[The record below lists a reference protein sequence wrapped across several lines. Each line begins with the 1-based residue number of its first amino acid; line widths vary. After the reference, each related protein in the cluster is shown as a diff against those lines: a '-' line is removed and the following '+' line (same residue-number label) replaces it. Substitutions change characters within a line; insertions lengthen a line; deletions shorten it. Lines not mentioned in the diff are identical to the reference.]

1 MINGDYLAIEK
12 PLLYLHILAG
22 FISLAIAYVL
32 LFIKKGNKRH
42 KKLGMIYVYGMT
54 TIFVTAIPLS
64 LLGEFNPFLFVI
76 AIFSF
81 YLAFSGYRQG
91 RDRNGAR
98 EQIDK
103 VLGVFITA
111 TSILFYSMAV
121 SLYLIEDSMWITS
134 VVFGSIAL
142 GMGINDFRRMKI
154 DERPDFYDRTNL
166 HLNLML
172 AGTIA
177 TTTAFIVTL
186 NPFSIDWLNWVAP
199 TIVGTPIIIYFSR
212 RELAKKQLKLL
223 NTFS

>member
-1 MINGDYLAIEK
+1 MINGDYLAIER
-12 PLLYLHILAG
+12 PLLYLHIFAG
-22 FISLAIAYVL
+22 FISLGIAYFL

-42 KKLGMIYVYGMT
+42 KKLGMIYVYGMS
-54 TIFVTAIPLS
+54 TIFLTAIPLS
-64 LLGEFNPFLFVI
+64 LLGEFNSFLFVI

-111 TSILFYSMAV
+111 TGVLFYGVAV
-121 SLYLIEDSMWITS
+121 SAYLAEDSMWITS
-134 VVFGSIAL
+134 VIFGTIAL
-142 GMGINDFRRMKI
+142 VFGINDFRRMKI
-154 DERPDFYDRTNL
+154 VERPNFYDRTNL

-177 TTTAFIVTL
+177 TTTAFIVTID
-186 NPFSIDWLNWVAP
+186 PFSILWLNWVAP
-199 TIVGTPIIIYFSR
+199 TIFGTPIIIYFSK
-212 RELAKKQLKLL
+212 RELAKKDI
-223 NTFS
+223 

>member
-1 MINGDYLAIEK
+1 MINGDYLAIER

-22 FISLAIAYVL
+22 FISLGIAYFL
-32 LFIKKGNKRH
+32 LFTKKGNKRH
-42 KKLGMIYVYGMT
+42 KKLGMIYVYGMS

-98 EQIDK
+98 EKIDK

-111 TSILFYSMAV
+111 TGILFYSMAV
-121 SLYLIEDSMWITS
+121 SLFLIEDSMWITS
-134 VVFGSIAL
+134 LLFGSIAL
-142 GMGINDFRRMKI
+142 VLGINDFRRMKI
-154 DERPDFYDRTNL
+154 VERPNFYDRTNL

-177 TTTAFIVTL
+177 TTTAFIVTIE
-186 NPFSIDWLNWVAP
+186 PFATIWFNWVAP
-199 TIVGTPIIIYFSR
+199 TIVGTPIIIYFSK
-212 RELAKKQLKLL
+212 RELAKK
-223 NTFS
+223 TT

>member
-212 RELAKKQLKLL
+212 RELAKKA
-223 NTFS
+223 T

>member
-22 FISLAIAYVL
+22 FISLGIAYVL

-42 KKLGMIYVYGMT
+42 KKLGMIYVYGMS

-134 VVFGSIAL
+134 FVFGSIAL

-154 DERPDFYDRTNL
+154 VERPDFYDRTNL

-172 AGTIA
+172 GGTIA
-177 TTTAFIVTL
+177 TTTAFIVTID
-186 NPFSIDWLNWVAP
+186 PFSILWLNWVAP

-212 RELAKKQLKLL
+212 RELAKKA
-223 NTFS
+223 T

>member
-1 MINGDYLAIEK
+1 MINNDYLAIER

-22 FISLAIAYVL
+22 FISLGIAYLL

-42 KKLGMIYVYGMT
+42 KKLGMIYVYGMS

-111 TSILFYSMAV
+111 TGILFYSMAV
-121 SLYLIEDSMWITS
+121 SLFLIKDSMWITS
-134 VVFGSIAL
+134 VLFGSIAL
-142 GMGINDFRRMKI
+142 VLGINDFRRMKI
-154 DERPDFYDRTNL
+154 VERPNFYDRTNL

-172 AGTIA
+172 AATIA
-177 TTTAFIVTL
+177 TTTAFIVTIE
-186 NPFSIDWLNWVAP
+186 PFATNWFNWVAP
-199 TIVGTPIIIYFSR
+199 TIVGTPIIIYFSK
-212 RELAKKQLKLL
+212 RELAKK
-223 NTFS
+223 TT

>member
-22 FISLAIAYVL
+22 FISLGIAYVL

-42 KKLGMIYVYGMT
+42 KKLGMIYVYGMS

-64 LLGEFNPFLFVI
+64 LIGEFNPFLFVI

-103 VLGVFITA
+103 ALGIFITA

-134 VVFGSIAL
+134 VIFGSIAL
-142 GMGINDFRRMKI
+142 VFSINDFRRMKI
-154 DERPDFYDRTNL
+154 VERPNFYDKTNL

-177 TTTAFIVTL
+177 TTTAFIVTIE
-186 NPFSIDWLNWVAP
+186 PFSTLWLNWVAP
-199 TIVGTPIIIYFSR
+199 TIVGTPIIIYFSN
-212 RELAKKQLKLL
+212 RELAKKV
-223 NTFS
+223 T

>member
-1 MINGDYLAIEK
+1 MISNDYLAIEK

-22 FISLAIAYVL
+22 FISLGIAYAL

-103 VLGVFITA
+103 ALGIFITA

-121 SLYLIEDSMWITS
+121 SLYLIEDPMWITS
-134 VVFGSIAL
+134 VIFGSIAL
-142 GMGINDFRRMKI
+142 VFSINDFRRMKI
-154 DERPDFYDRTNL
+154 VERPNFYDKTNL

-177 TTTAFIVTL
+177 TTTAFIVTIE
-186 NPFSIDWLNWVAP
+186 PFSTLWLNWVAP
-199 TIVGTPIIIYFSR
+199 TIVGTPIIIYFSN
-212 RELAKKQLKLL
+212 RELAKKV
-223 NTFS
+223 T

>member
-1 MINGDYLAIEK
+1 MINGDYLAIER

-22 FISLAIAYVL
+22 FISLGIAYFL
-32 LFIKKGNKRH
+32 LFTKKGNKRH
-42 KKLGMIYVYGMT
+42 KKLGMIYVYGMS

-98 EQIDK
+98 EKIDK

-111 TSILFYSMAV
+111 TGILFYSMAV
-121 SLYLIEDSMWITS
+121 SLFLIEDSMWITS
-134 VVFGSIAL
+134 LLFGSIAL
-142 GMGINDFRRMKI
+142 VLGINDFRRLKI
-154 DERPDFYDRTNL
+154 VERPNFYDRTNL

-177 TTTAFIVTL
+177 TTTAFIVTIE
-186 NPFSIDWLNWVAP
+186 PFATIWFNWVAP
-199 TIVGTPIIIYFSR
+199 TIVGTPIIIYFSK
-212 RELAKKQLKLL
+212 RELAKK
-223 NTFS
+223 TT

>member
-1 MINGDYLAIEK
+1 MINGDYLAIER

-22 FISLAIAYVL
+22 FISLGIAYFL
-32 LFIKKGNKRH
+32 LFIKKGDKRH
-42 KKLGMIYVYGMT
+42 KKFGMIYVYGMS

-64 LLGEFNPFLFVI
+64 LLGEFNAFLFVI

-111 TSILFYSMAV
+111 TGILFYYMAV
-121 SLYLIEDSMWITS
+121 SLFLIKDSMWITS
-134 VVFGSIAL
+134 VLFGSIAL
-142 GMGINDFRRMKI
+142 VLGINDFRRMKI
-154 DERPDFYDRTNL
+154 VERPNFYDRTNL

-186 NPFSIDWLNWVAP
+186 DPFATLWLNWVAP
-199 TIVGTPIIIYFSR
+199 TIVGTPIIIYFSN
-212 RELAKKQLKLL
+212 RELAKKA
-223 NTFS
+223 T

>member
-1 MINGDYLAIEK
+1 MINGDYLAIER
-12 PLLYLHILAG
+12 PLLYLHIFSG
-22 FISLAIAYVL
+22 FISLGIAYLL

-54 TIFVTAIPLS
+54 TIFLTAIPLS
-64 LLGEFNPFLFVI
+64 LLGEFNSFLFVI

-111 TSILFYSMAV
+111 TGILFYGLAV
-121 SLYLIEDSMWITS
+121 SAYLAEDSMWITS
-134 VVFGSIAL
+134 VIFGTIAL
-142 GMGINDFRRMKI
+142 VFGINDFLRMKI
-154 DERPDFYDRTNL
+154 VERPNFYDRTNL

-177 TTTAFIVTL
+177 TTTAFIVTID
-186 NPFSIDWLNWVAP
+186 PFSILWLNWVAP
-199 TIVGTPIIIYFSR
+199 TIVGTPIIIYFSK
-212 RELAKKQLKLL
+212 RELAKKDI
-223 NTFS
+223 

>member
-22 FISLAIAYVL
+22 FISLGIAYIL

-42 KKLGMIYVYGMT
+42 KKLGMIYVYGMS

-103 VLGVFITA
+103 ALGIFITA

-154 DERPDFYDRTNL
+154 FKRPNFYDRTNL

-177 TTTAFIVTL
+177 TTTAFIVTID
-186 NPFSIDWLNWVAP
+186 PFSTLWLNWVAP
-199 TIVGTPIIIYFSR
+199 TIVGTPIIIYFSK
-212 RELAKKQLKLL
+212 RELAKKV
-223 NTFS
+223 T

>member
-1 MINGDYLAIEK
+1 MLEIGTHYLEFEK

-22 FISLAIAYVL
+22 FISLGTAYLL

-42 KKLGMIYVYGMT
+42 KKLGMIYVYGMS

-103 VLGVFITA
+103 ALGIFITA
-111 TSILFYSMAV
+111 TGILFYGLAISA
-121 SLYLIEDSMWITS
+121 YLVEDSMWITS
-134 VVFGSIAL
+134 VIFGTIALVFGV
-142 GMGINDFRRMKI
+142 NDYRRMKI
-154 DERPDFYDRTNL
+154 VERPDFYDRTNL

-172 AGTIA
+172 GGTIA
-177 TTTAFIVTL
+177 TTTAFIVTIE
-186 NPFSIDWLNWVAP
+186 PFATIWLNWVAP
-199 TIVGTPIIIYFSR
+199 TIVGTPIIIYFSK
-212 RELAKKQLKLL
+212 RELAKK
-223 NTFS
+223 TT

>member
-22 FISLAIAYVL
+22 FISLRIAYIL

-42 KKLGMIYVYGMT
+42 KKLGMIYVYGMS

-103 VLGVFITA
+103 ALGIFITA

-134 VVFGSIAL
+134 VIFGSIAL
-142 GMGINDFRRMKI
+142 VFSINDFRRMKI
-154 DERPDFYDRTNL
+154 FKRPNFYDRTNL

-177 TTTAFIVTL
+177 TTTAFIVTID
-186 NPFSIDWLNWVAP
+186 PFSTLWLNWVAP
-199 TIVGTPIIIYFSR
+199 TIVGTPIIIYFSK
-212 RELAKKQLKLL
+212 RELAKKV
-223 NTFS
+223 T

>member
-1 MINGDYLAIEK
+1 MINGDYLAIER

-22 FISLAIAYVL
+22 FISLGIAYFL
-32 LFIKKGNKRH
+32 LFIKKGDKRH
-42 KKLGMIYVYGMT
+42 KKFGMIYVYGMS

-103 VLGVFITA
+103 VLGVFITS
-111 TSILFYSMAV
+111 TGILFYYMAV
-121 SLYLIEDSMWITS
+121 SLFLIKDSMWITS
-134 VVFGSIAL
+134 VLFGSIAL
-142 GMGINDFRRMKI
+142 GLGFNDFRRMKI
-154 DERPDFYDRTNL
+154 VERPNFYDRSNL

-186 NPFSIDWLNWVAP
+186 DPFATLWLNWVAP
-199 TIVGTPIIIYFSR
+199 TIIGTPIIIYFSK
-212 RELAKKQLKLL
+212 RELAKKA
-223 NTFS
+223 T

>member
-1 MINGDYLAIEK
+1 MIDGEYLTIEK

-22 FISLAIAYVL
+22 FISLGVAYIL

-64 LLGEFNPFLFVI
+64 LLREFNPFLFVV

-103 VLGVFITA
+103 ASRCIHYCYKYSF
-111 TSILFYSMAV
+111 LFYGCEFIFNRRFYV
-121 SLYLIEDSMWITS
+121 DYICCFWKH
-134 VVFGSIAL
+134 SIRY
-142 GMGINDFRRMKI
+142 G
-154 DERPDFYDRTNL
+154 Y
-166 HLNLML
+166 
-172 AGTIA
+172 
-177 TTTAFIVTL
+177 
-186 NPFSIDWLNWVAP
+186 
-199 TIVGTPIIIYFSR
+199 
-212 RELAKKQLKLL
+212 
-223 NTFS
+223 

>member
-22 FISLAIAYVL
+22 FISLGIAYVL

-42 KKLGMIYVYGMT
+42 KKLGIIYVYGMS

-64 LLGEFNPFLFVI
+64 LIGEFNPFLFVI

-103 VLGVFITA
+103 ALGIFITA

-134 VVFGSIAL
+134 VIFGSIAL
-142 GMGINDFRRMKI
+142 VFSINDFRRMKI
-154 DERPDFYDRTNL
+154 VERPNFYDRTNL

-177 TTTAFIVTL
+177 TTTAFIVTID
-186 NPFSIDWLNWVAP
+186 PFSTLWLNWIAP
-199 TIVGTPIIIYFSR
+199 TIVGTPIIIYFSK
-212 RELAKKQLKLL
+212 RELAKK
-223 NTFS
+223 TT

>member
-1 MINGDYLAIEK
+1 VINGDYLAIEK

-22 FISLAIAYVL
+22 LISLGIAYVL

-42 KKLGMIYVYGMT
+42 KKLGLIYVYGMS

-64 LLGEFNPFLFVI
+64 LLGEFNPFLFVV

-154 DERPDFYDRTNL
+154 VERPDFYDRTNL

-172 AGTIA
+172 GGTIA
-177 TTTAFIVTL
+177 TTTAFIVTID
-186 NPFSIDWLNWVAP
+186 PFSILWLNWVAP

-212 RELAKKQLKLL
+212 RELAKKA
-223 NTFS
+223 T

>member
-1 MINGDYLAIEK
+1 MINGDYLAIER

-22 FISLAIAYVL
+22 FISLGIAYFL

-42 KKLGMIYVYGMT
+42 KKLGMIYVYGMS

-121 SLYLIEDSMWITS
+121 NLYLIEDSMWITS
-134 VVFGSIAL
+134 VIFGSVALVFGIK
-142 GMGINDFRRMKI
+142 DFRRMKLI
-154 DERPDFYDRTNL
+154 ELPNFYDRTNL

-186 NPFSIDWLNWVAP
+186 DPFAALWMNWVAP
-199 TIVGTPIIIYFSR
+199 TIIGTPIIIYFSR
-212 RELAKKQLKLL
+212 RELAKKA
-223 NTFS
+223 T

>member
-1 MINGDYLAIEK
+1 MISNDYLAIEK

-22 FISLAIAYVL
+22 FISLGIAYVL

-103 VLGVFITA
+103 ALGIFITA

-121 SLYLIEDSMWITS
+121 NLYLIEDSMWITS
-134 VVFGSIAL
+134 VIFGSIAL
-142 GMGINDFRRMKI
+142 VFSINDFRRMKI
-154 DERPDFYDRTNL
+154 VERPNFYDRTNL

-177 TTTAFIVTL
+177 TTTAFIVTID
-186 NPFSIDWLNWVAP
+186 PFSTLWLNWIAP
-199 TIVGTPIIIYFSR
+199 TIVGTPIIIYFSN
-212 RELAKKQLKLL
+212 RELAKKV
-223 NTFS
+223 T

>member
-1 MINGDYLAIEK
+1 MINNDYLAIER

-22 FISLAIAYVL
+22 FISLGIAYLL

-42 KKLGMIYVYGMT
+42 KKLGMIYVYGMS

-64 LLGEFNPFLFVI
+64 LLGEFKPFLFVI

-111 TSILFYSMAV
+111 TGILFYSMAV
-121 SLYLIEDSMWITS
+121 SLFLIKDSMWITS
-134 VVFGSIAL
+134 VLFGSIAL
-142 GMGINDFRRMKI
+142 VLGINDFRRMKI
-154 DERPDFYDRTNL
+154 VERPNFYDRTNL

-172 AGTIA
+172 AATIA
-177 TTTAFIVTL
+177 TTTAFIVTIE
-186 NPFSIDWLNWVAP
+186 PFATIWFNWVAP
-199 TIVGTPIIIYFSR
+199 TIVGTPIIIYFSK
-212 RELAKKQLKLL
+212 RELAKK
-223 NTFS
+223 TT

>member
-1 MINGDYLAIEK
+1 MISNDYLAIEK

-22 FISLAIAYVL
+22 FISLGIAYVL

-42 KKLGMIYVYGMT
+42 KKLGMIYVYGMS

-103 VLGVFITA
+103 ALGIFITA

-134 VVFGSIAL
+134 VIFGSIAL
-142 GMGINDFRRMKI
+142 VFSINDFRRMKI
-154 DERPDFYDRTNL
+154 VERPNFYDKTNL

-177 TTTAFIVTL
+177 TTTAFIVTIE
-186 NPFSIDWLNWVAP
+186 PFSTLWLNWVAP
-199 TIVGTPIIIYFSR
+199 TIVGTPIIIYFSN
-212 RELAKKQLKLL
+212 RELAKKV
-223 NTFS
+223 T

>member
-22 FISLAIAYVL
+22 FIALGIAYVL

-212 RELAKKQLKLL
+212 RELAKKA
-223 NTFS
+223 T

>member
-22 FISLAIAYVL
+22 FISLGIAYVL

-42 KKLGMIYVYGMT
+42 KKLGIIYVYGMA

-64 LLGEFNPFLFVI
+64 LIGEFNPFLFVI

-103 VLGVFITA
+103 ALGIFITA

-134 VVFGSIAL
+134 VIFGSIAL
-142 GMGINDFRRMKI
+142 VFSINDFRRMKI
-154 DERPDFYDRTNL
+154 VERPNFYDRTNL

-177 TTTAFIVTL
+177 TTTAFIVTID
-186 NPFSIDWLNWVAP
+186 PFSTLWLNWIAP

-212 RELAKKQLKLL
+212 RELAKK
-223 NTFS
+223 TT

>member
-212 RELAKKQLKLL
+212 RELAKK
-223 NTFS
+223 TT

>member
-1 MINGDYLAIEK
+1 MINGDYLAIER

-22 FISLAIAYVL
+22 FISLGIAYFL

-42 KKLGMIYVYGMT
+42 KKLGMIYVYGMS

-103 VLGVFITA
+103 ALGIFITA
-111 TSILFYSMAV
+111 TGILFYGLAISA
-121 SLYLIEDSMWITS
+121 YLVEDSMWITS
-134 VVFGSIAL
+134 VIFGTIALVFGV
-142 GMGINDFRRMKI
+142 NDYRRMKI
-154 DERPDFYDRTNL
+154 VERPDFYDRTNL

-172 AGTIA
+172 GGTIA
-177 TTTAFIVTL
+177 TTTAFIVTID
-186 NPFSIDWLNWVAP
+186 PFSILWMNWVAP
-199 TIVGTPIIIYFSR
+199 TIIGTPIIIYFSR
-212 RELAKKQLKLL
+212 RELAKKA
-223 NTFS
+223 T

>member
-1 MINGDYLAIEK
+1 MINGDYLAIER

-64 LLGEFNPFLFVI
+64 LLGEFNSFLFVI

-199 TIVGTPIIIYFSR
+199 TIVGTPIIIYFSI
-212 RELAKKQLKLL
+212 RELAKKV
-223 NTFS
+223 T

>member
-22 FISLAIAYVL
+22 LISLGIAYVL

-42 KKLGMIYVYGMT
+42 KKLGLIYVYGMS

-64 LLGEFNPFLFVI
+64 LLGEFNPFLFVV

-154 DERPDFYDRTNL
+154 VERPDFYDRTNL

-212 RELAKKQLKLL
+212 RELAKKA
-223 NTFS
+223 T

>member
-1 MINGDYLAIEK
+1 MINNDYLAIER

-22 FISLAIAYVL
+22 FISLGIAYLL

-42 KKLGMIYVYGMT
+42 KKLGMIYVYGMS

-64 LLGEFNPFLFVI
+64 LLGEFNPFLFAI

-111 TSILFYSMAV
+111 TGILFYSMAV
-121 SLYLIEDSMWITS
+121 SLFLIKDSMWITS
-134 VVFGSIAL
+134 VLFGSIAL
-142 GMGINDFRRMKI
+142 VLGINDFRRMKI
-154 DERPDFYDRTNL
+154 VERPNFYDRTNL

-172 AGTIA
+172 AATIA
-177 TTTAFIVTL
+177 TTTAFIVTIE
-186 NPFSIDWLNWVAP
+186 PFATIWFNWVAP
-199 TIVGTPIIIYFSR
+199 TIVGTPIIIYFSK
-212 RELAKKQLKLL
+212 RELAKK
-223 NTFS
+223 TT

>member
-1 MINGDYLAIEK
+1 M
-12 PLLYLHILAG
+12 
-22 FISLAIAYVL
+22 S
-32 LFIKKGNKRH
+32 
-42 KKLGMIYVYGMT
+42 

-103 VLGVFITA
+103 ALGIFITA

-134 VVFGSIAL
+134 VIFGSIAL
-142 GMGINDFRRMKI
+142 VFSINDFRRMKI
-154 DERPDFYDRTNL
+154 VERPNFYDKTNL

-177 TTTAFIVTL
+177 TTTAFIVTIE
-186 NPFSIDWLNWVAP
+186 PFSTLWLNWVAP
-199 TIVGTPIIIYFSR
+199 TIVGTPIIIYFSN
-212 RELAKKQLKLL
+212 RELAKKV
-223 NTFS
+223 T

>member
-64 LLGEFNPFLFVI
+64 LLGEFNSFLFVI

-98 EQIDK
+98 GQIDK

-212 RELAKKQLKLL
+212 RELAKKA
-223 NTFS
+223 T

>member
-1 MINGDYLAIEK
+1 MISNDYLAIEK

-22 FISLAIAYVL
+22 FISLGIAYVL

-42 KKLGMIYVYGMT
+42 KKLGMIYVYGMS

-64 LLGEFNPFLFVI
+64 LIGEFNPFLFVI

-103 VLGVFITA
+103 ALGIFITA

-121 SLYLIEDSMWITS
+121 SLYLIEDPMWITS
-134 VVFGSIAL
+134 VIFGSIAL
-142 GMGINDFRRMKI
+142 VFSINDFRRMKI
-154 DERPDFYDRTNL
+154 VERPNFYDKTNL

-177 TTTAFIVTL
+177 TTTAFIVTIEPL
-186 NPFSIDWLNWVAP
+186 STLWLNWVSP
-199 TIVGTPIIIYFSR
+199 TIVGTPIIIYFSK
-212 RELAKKQLKLL
+212 RELAKKA
-223 NTFS
+223 T

>member
-1 MINGDYLAIEK
+1 MINGDYLAIER

-22 FISLAIAYVL
+22 FISLAIAYIL

-54 TIFVTAIPLS
+54 TIFLTAIPLS

-212 RELAKKQLKLL
+212 R
-223 NTFS
+223 

>member
-1 MINGDYLAIEK
+1 MINGDYLAIER

-64 LLGEFNPFLFVI
+64 LLGEFNSFLFVI

-212 RELAKKQLKLL
+212 RELAKKA
-223 NTFS
+223 T

>member
-22 FISLAIAYVL
+22 FISLGIAYVL

-42 KKLGMIYVYGMT
+42 KKLGIIYVYGMS

-64 LLGEFNPFLFVI
+64 LIGEFNPFLFVI

-103 VLGVFITA
+103 ALGIFITA

-134 VVFGSIAL
+134 VIFGSIAL
-142 GMGINDFRRMKI
+142 VFSINDFRRMKI
-154 DERPDFYDRTNL
+154 VERPDFYDRTNL

-177 TTTAFIVTL
+177 TTTAFIVTID
-186 NPFSIDWLNWVAP
+186 PFSTLWLNWIAP
-199 TIVGTPIIIYFSR
+199 TIVGTPIIIYFSK
-212 RELAKKQLKLL
+212 RELAKKV
-223 NTFS
+223 T

>member
-22 FISLAIAYVL
+22 FISLGIAYVL
-32 LFIKKGNKRH
+32 LFMKKGNKRH
-42 KKLGMIYVYGMT
+42 KKLGIIYVYGMS

-64 LLGEFNPFLFVI
+64 LIGEFNPFLFVI

-103 VLGVFITA
+103 ALGIFITA

-134 VVFGSIAL
+134 VIFGSIAL
-142 GMGINDFRRMKI
+142 VFSINDFRRMKI
-154 DERPDFYDRTNL
+154 VERPNFYDKTNL

-177 TTTAFIVTL
+177 TTTAFIVTIE
-186 NPFSIDWLNWVAP
+186 PFSTLWLNWVAP
-199 TIVGTPIIIYFSR
+199 TIVGTPIIIYFSN
-212 RELAKKQLKLL
+212 RELAKKV
-223 NTFS
+223 T

>member
-1 MINGDYLAIEK
+1 MISNDYLAIEK

-22 FISLAIAYVL
+22 FISLGIAYVL

-103 VLGVFITA
+103 ALGIFITA

-121 SLYLIEDSMWITS
+121 SLYLIEDPMWITS
-134 VVFGSIAL
+134 VIFGSIAL
-142 GMGINDFRRMKI
+142 VFSINDFRRMKI
-154 DERPDFYDRTNL
+154 VERPNFYDKTNL

-177 TTTAFIVTL
+177 TTTAFIVTIE
-186 NPFSIDWLNWVAP
+186 PFSTLWLNWVAP
-199 TIVGTPIIIYFSR
+199 TIVGTPIIIYFSN
-212 RELAKKQLKLL
+212 RELAKKV
-223 NTFS
+223 T